1 MELEVAKEVMKEI
14 VTRLATTN
22 DGALMILLTV
32 MCGDV
37 IVGVL
42 HYFKDGTFASSACSK
57 GIVKKIGELIVFVVF
72 GLLAPTN
79 KVYETAF
86 NIFIAAATLG
96 ELVSFLQHTASLGDI
111 AGLSALREYLD
122 KNTSEHKKEG
132 EQDE

>member
-1 MELEVAKEVMKEI
+1 MIWEGRAVETLKN
-14 VTRLATTN
+14 LATTN

-37 IVGVL
+37 IVGGL
-42 HYFKDGTFASSACSK
+42 HYFKNGTFASSACSQ
-57 GIVKKIGELIVFVVF
+57 GIVKKIGELIIFVVF

-86 NIFIAAATLG
+86 NIFVAAATLG
-96 ELVSFLQHTASLGDI
+96 ELVSLLQHTASLGDI

-122 KNTSEHKKEG
+122 KNTREHKKEG

>member
-1 MELEVAKEVMKEI
+1 MEVVKEI
-14 VTRLATTN
+14 LKNLATTN

-72 GLLAPTN
+72 GLLSPTN

-86 NIFIAAATLG
+86 NIFVAAATIG
-96 ELVSFLQHTASLGDI
+96 ELVSFLQHTSSLGDI

-122 KNTSEHKKEG
+122 NNTLEHKKEG